1 LPMTLRLI
9 VALFVVLLGT
19 ASAQKN
25 DWLIV
30 PGQRVGPITASTTR
44 ADLDIL
50 FGKDNVRESNL
61 DISEGPEAATV
72 VFGDDPSAALAI
84 TWDRE
89 HVSTVHICY
98 GTKTG
103 PCKWRTASG
112 IRIGLPSREL
122 EKINGR
128 SFQMAGY
135 GFDGQGSVTN
145 WRNGTLEE
153 DPSACGHLAVA
164 LTPAAELGDR
174 PLTKQEASLMKQV
187 QGDRKPYSSNTMA
200 ILELNPLV
208 SALSL
213 QFIGPAC
220 GPK

>member
-1 LPMTLRLI
+1 MTLRLI

-89 HVSTVHICY
+89 HVSAVHICY

-135 GFDGQGSVTN
+135 GFDGQGSVTS

-153 DPSACGHLAVA
+153 DLSKCGHLGVA